1 MLKMLEAHKV
11 CEINNVLMDEFSE
24 LDSAGQEVRHTVDR
38 RTLNKLAERLEKEK
52 KARIIKCSV
61 PLLNGSIVPKTLL
74 LHESVTASDDIVKTY
89 IEGLRDQNAISRR
102 SSPWSQYEVVNLPVE
117 NPVVDSAESAESKD
131 QSTDTRRKPD
141 DIKPA
146 KIDEP
151 VLSHPRL
158 WRAAAMHY
166 GWITARLLRIKLI
179 HRHMLQ
185 LAMQTPQDNED
196 RPTFT
201 VITAHVI
208 TKMPLKTFL
217 VAVGVR
223 ERISLLD
230 SYLLTEDS
238 SKTTMSDLPD
248 QLRSEIFK
256 SSSAYRRLLSQ
267 CIEVLCALELVGP
280 MNDGDVPRLRTR
292 CELLKDVPLRNYL
305 APGYPIMH
313 HVSIRTLEE
322 LDQYWDQLQYISTSK
337 ALRKGA
343 QASDYASSQGADST
357 PEIPKKL
364 EGLTA
369 MSCWYTKFT
378 LDSYAREILERHVN
392 RETRT
397 TPFNDHRLCIK
408 IANQC
413 GISVQVVREFFK
425 SIESGKD
432 RKKRERKRITIR
444 PQATDARSIAI
455 NSILLNPAVRDQS
468 SSKPHVMTTG
478 LQKTKK
484 PKNSMRQL
492 KVPEKVFDGEGKLIR
507 TSVVGRVS
515 CLF

>member
-1 MLKMLEAHKV
+1 
-11 CEINNVLMDEFSE
+11 
-24 LDSAGQEVRHTVDR
+24 
-38 RTLNKLAERLEKEK
+38 
-52 KARIIKCSV
+52 
-61 PLLNGSIVPKTLL
+61 
-74 LHESVTASDDIVKTY
+74 
-89 IEGLRDQNAISRR
+89 
-102 SSPWSQYEVVNLPVE
+102 
-117 NPVVDSAESAESKD
+117 
-131 QSTDTRRKPD
+131 
-141 DIKPA
+141 
-146 KIDEP
+146 
-151 VLSHPRL
+151 
-158 WRAAAMHY
+158 
-166 GWITARLLRIKLI
+166 
-179 HRHMLQ
+179 
-185 LAMQTPQDNED
+185 
-196 RPTFT
+196 
-201 VITAHVI
+201 
-208 TKMPLKTFL
+208 
-217 VAVGVR
+217 
-223 ERISLLD
+223 
-230 SYLLTEDS
+230 
-238 SKTTMSDLPD
+238 
-248 QLRSEIFK
+248 
-256 SSSAYRRLLSQ
+256 
-267 CIEVLCALELVGP
+267 
-280 MNDGDVPRLRTR
+280 MNDGDVPRLRSR

-305 APGYPIMH
+305 APGYPILH

-343 QASDYASSQGADST
+343 QGGDNASSQGTDST
-357 PEIPKKL
+357 PDIPKKL

-378 LDSYAREILERHVN
+378 LDNYAREILERHVN

-478 LQKTKK
+478 LRKTKK

-507 TSVVGRVS
+507 TSAVGCVS